1 MAKYD
6 IAITVYDEHDRP
18 VKKSTAKYS
27 ALRFGTVRAFMAL
40 FNLDEIEDTAQIIKT
55 IYGAWDKLTDLL
67 SRVFPDM
74 AQDDWDSVHV
84 DELVEGMTGIIR
96 HAIENALKLKDPN

>member
-6 IAITVYDEHDRP
+6 IAITVYDEQDLP
-18 VKKSTAKYS
+18 VKKCTAKYS

-40 FNLDEIEDTAQIIKT
+40 FNLDEIEDTAQMLKT

-74 AQDDWDSVHV
+74 GPDDWDNVHV
-84 DELVEGMTGIIR
+84 DELVEVMTGIIT
-96 HAIENALKLKDPN
+96 HTLETALKLKDPK